1 MIFLSSDQPP
11 LLSAPSLP
19 PSLVLFLA
27 LSLLHGDSDTAEM
40 LHLNDIA
47 WVTLQSDAV
56 HRWEVYFVHKG
67 TLAGYNLWK
76 ARIVS
81 DSQWALAPH
90 RQWAAVIDVSNAHFQ
105 TLLCLYTP
113 DPTDILIL
121 MVFLSHCADR
131 CYTRNESTRSE
142 TVNPPL
148 HRGARFLFIPLLS
161 WPVCQSFSALLRK
174 SQFYTVLSALTQTQ
188 TRALFRVFSKSVKLK
203 HPPQFG
209 FMIHFCC
216 LKEHITNILWM
227 TCCVLMEPSNKV
239 QPVFKQRGFM
249 ALICSCIYRFC
260 SFFVENN
267 KKTINDALLWSS
279 MFNFIQHYER
289 RNLENSS
296 VCFSQQFRF
305 QSL

>member
-90 RQWAAVIDVSNAHFQ
+90 RQ
-105 TLLCLYTP
+105 C
-113 DPTDILIL
+113 DILIL

-216 LKEHITNILWM
+216 LKKHITNIHGCGWRVVSSWNHQTKFNQFLNRGDLW
-227 TCCVLMEPSNKV
+227 L
-239 QPVFKQRGFM
+239 
-249 ALICSCIYRFC
+249 
-260 SFFVENN
+260 
-267 KKTINDALLWSS
+267 
-279 MFNFIQHYER
+279 
-289 RNLENSS
+289 
-296 VCFSQQFRF
+296 
-305 QSL
+305 